1 VVAWRECW
9 KVAFAGR
16 LHASPAWRGRPPS
29 RHACWRRAVR
39 KRRTPTWWCSGTAT
53 GCTVYDSYDSK
64 PPAGSSSTNVF
75 GITLSVGW
83 TF

>member
-1 VVAWRECW
+1 
-9 KVAFAGR
+9 
-16 LHASPAWRGRPPS
+16 
-29 RHACWRRAVR
+29 
-39 KRRTPTWWCSGTAT
+39 
-53 GCTVYDSYDSK
+53 VYDSYDSK